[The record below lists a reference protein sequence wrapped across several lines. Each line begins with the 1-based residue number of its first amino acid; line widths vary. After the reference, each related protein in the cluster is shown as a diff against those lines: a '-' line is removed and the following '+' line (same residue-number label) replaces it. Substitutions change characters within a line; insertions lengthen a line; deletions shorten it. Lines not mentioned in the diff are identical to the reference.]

1 MHDPIG
7 AFEKIREKFILYV
20 KTAFGTRFPSIEH
33 ERESLLKKPGVL
45 NQEPWIEPLP
55 VYESSGKKIAG
66 LNREDLPALNDS
78 QIVTFKQLVRCGL
91 FGEFELYAH
100 QFKMLNKA
108 VSGSNCVVTAGT
120 GSGKTESFLLPL
132 FAQMACEISGWTLPG
147 EKHPRLDDWWK
158 NETWQEESKKN
169 KEPCWI
175 PQRGHE
181 TRQAAVRALI
191 LYPMNALVEDQ
202 LTRLRKALDSGTARD
217 WFAGNVDDNRIYMGR
232 YNGNTPVPGDRFKK
246 PTRRSTRSV
255 NRKKEKDLIKEMK
268 SMDDASQEAMRYA
281 TDPDNMDP
289 DIRSCG
295 KHFYSA
301 IFPGQPVPA

>member
-33 ERESLLKKPGVL
+33 ERENLLIKSGVL

-55 VYESSGKKIAG
+55 VYESSGKTIEG
-66 LNREDLPALNDS
+66 LDREDLPALNDR
-78 QIVTFKQLVRCGL
+78 QIEAFKQLVSCGL
-91 FGEFELYAH
+91 FGEYELYSH
-100 QFKMLNKA
+100 QYNMLNKV

-132 FAQMACEISGWTLPG
+132 FAQMVRQISGWTPPG

-158 NETWQEESKKN
+158 NEAWQEERKDNRES
-169 KEPCWI
+169 CWI
-175 PQRGHE
+175 PQRDHE

-202 LTRLRKALDSGTARD
+202 LTRLRKALDSETARD
-217 WFAGNVDDNRIYMGR
+217 WFAGNADDNRIYMGR
-232 YNGNTPVPGDRFKK
+232 YNGNTPVPGDRLNP
-246 PTRRSTRSV
+246 PTRRGTRSV

-268 SMDDASQEAMRYA
+268 SMDGASQAAMRYA

-289 DIRSCG
+289 D
-295 KHFYSA
+295 KEE
-301 IFPGQPVPA
+301 